1 MILYLDTN
9 VILARWAPQEP
20 HHLDAKKILRAVE
33 DGKVEAV
40 TSTLTLLEV
49 VSTTSRAFDRFKEGE
64 RPMSREEISG
74 AYLKRVVNTR
84 NLSLVPF
91 GGDVT
96 VKIDDRGVKV
106 PALLAVALE
115 VASKTG
121 VKTLDSIHVASVY
134 VASRIYGRRVE
145 YMVTLDEDILKR
157 RKEIESLTGVQ
168 VAAPSELSSK
178 RLEK

>member
-9 VILARWAPQEP
+9 VILARWAPLEP
-20 HHLDAKKILRAVE
+20 HHSDTKRILQAVE
-33 DGKVEAV
+33 EGKAEAV

-74 AYLKRVVNTR
+74 AILKRVVNTR

-91 GGDVT
+91 GGDIT
-96 VKIDDRGVKV
+96 VNIDDMEVKV

-115 VASKTG
+115 AAMKTG

-134 VASRIYGRRVE
+134 TASRIYGRRVE
-145 YMVTLDEDILKR
+145 YLVTLDEDILKR
-157 RKEIESLTGVQ
+157 RKEIETLTGVK
-168 VAAPSELSSK
+168 VAAPSELSS
-178 RLEK
+178 

>member
-9 VILARWAPQEP
+9 VILARWAPQEA
-20 HHLDAKKILRAVE
+20 HHSDAKKILQAVE
-33 DGKVEAV
+33 EGKAEAV

-49 VSTTSRAFDRFKEGE
+49 VSTTSRAFDRFKDAK
-64 RPMSREEISG
+64 PMKREEISG

-84 NLSLVPF
+84 NLSLIPF

-96 VKIDDRGVKV
+96 LNVDDRGVNV

-121 VKTLDSIHVASVY
+121 VKTLDNIHVASVY
-134 VASRIYGRRVE
+134 VASRISGHRVD
-145 YMVTLDEDILKR
+145 YLVTLDEDMLR
-157 RKEIESLTGVQ
+157 RRTEIEGLTGVK
-168 VAAPSELSSK
+168 VAAPGELSSK
-178 RLEK
+178 LF